1 MLEENISSLE
11 ERRASMAQRVFDLAN
26 PSGGIGGPH
35 SNKAAARDTLGRP
48 DTQEEFRRLE
58 AALEAANDQLVANE
72 QALMAGRS
80 VPGSPLGLHA
90 LREQHSQEY
99 RGMADLSG
107 ESGIALSQPTRAFM
121 VCEGGWSG
129 RSPHVWPHSES
140 RSAIP
145 TGTGSNNALDAT
157 GLRLHHQIMSAPA
170 HTPSSH
176 EARTARAFAFLH
188 SRAGDAVPQVQLD
201 QERAGFHVSN
211 LMSASR
217 HESEEGTQHVSQD
230 QVGSCLS
237 GHIVCVCVCVCVSVC
252 VCHGV

>member
-1 MLEENISSLE
+1 MLEEHPSSLE

-26 PSGGIGGPH
+26 PSGGIGGPLW
-35 SNKAAARDTLGRP
+35 NKADARDTLGRP

-99 RGMADLSG
+99 RGMVDLSG
-107 ESGIALSQPTRAFM
+107 DSGIALSQPTRAFM

-145 TGTGSNNALDAT
+145 TGAGSNNALDGT
-157 GLRLHHQIMSAPA
+157 GLKLHHQIMSAPT

-176 EARTARAFAFLH
+176 EARAARAFTSLH
-188 SRAGDAVPQVQLD
+188 SRAGDGVPLDQLD
-201 QERAGFHVSN
+201 QGSAGFDVSD

-217 HESEEGTQHVSQD
+217 HESEEEAQHVSQD

-237 GHIVCVCVCVCVSVC
+237 GHFVCV
-252 VCHGV
+252 